1 MKWRNSTQR
10 QKRGCEQWLLKGYS
24 NTAYLN
30 KKPTKWQE
38 EEMSDLF
45 LGGDRVI
52 SDPLKLRQHIKD
64 SGQEFVWQVYFAQ
77 SLSIFRHRLRS
88 DRSWRM
94 ST

>member
-1 MKWRNSTQR
+1 MNNGCGKDTQTQLTLIRNQPSGK
-10 QKRGCEQWLLKGYS
+10 KRKCKISSLE
-24 NTAYLN
+24 N
-30 KKPTKWQE
+30 
-38 EEMSDLF
+38 
-45 LGGDRVI
+45 GDRVI
-52 SDPLKLRQHIKD
+52 SDPLKLRQHITD